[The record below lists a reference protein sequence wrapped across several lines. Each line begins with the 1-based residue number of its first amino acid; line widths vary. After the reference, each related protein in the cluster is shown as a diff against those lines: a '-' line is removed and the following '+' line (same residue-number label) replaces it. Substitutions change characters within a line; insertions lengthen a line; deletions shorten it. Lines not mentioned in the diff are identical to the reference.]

1 MTTDKHTVVLRFLDD
16 SCADANLA
24 AQRLSE
30 FIVAESASAQ
40 GEPPELSLSKDQG
53 DTQDLGSTLVLVF
66 GTPFAIAIA
75 KGIAAYIEA
84 VGSRVVIQT
93 RDGNVLASGDG
104 AKNIDVAKTIA
115 ALQHGADPGK
125 TPELPAKASL
135 PAKAPPPA
143 KALPPAKAS
152 PPAKPKQRA
161 AGTTKSARKPV
172 KK

>member
-30 FIVAESASAQ
+30 FIVAESASAH

-93 RDGNVLASGDG
+93 RAGNVLASGDG

-115 ALQHGADPGK
+115 ALQHAADAEK
-125 TPELPAKASL
+125 TPELPAKVS
-135 PAKAPPPA
+135 PPA